1 MKRKLEK
8 IYSCSNKKY
17 QYLIIKMF
25 KKKIVFGIYIRLF
38 MNSVNSLNC
47 KNYIK
52 QENVI
57 RFAYF
62 SSDQKKNPK
71 PF

>member
-25 KKKIVFGIYIRLF
+25 KKKIVFGIYKTIYEFCEFFKL
-38 MNSVNSLNC
+38 
-47 KNYIK
+47 
-52 QENVI
+52 
-57 RFAYF
+57 
-62 SSDQKKNPK
+62 
-71 PF
+71 